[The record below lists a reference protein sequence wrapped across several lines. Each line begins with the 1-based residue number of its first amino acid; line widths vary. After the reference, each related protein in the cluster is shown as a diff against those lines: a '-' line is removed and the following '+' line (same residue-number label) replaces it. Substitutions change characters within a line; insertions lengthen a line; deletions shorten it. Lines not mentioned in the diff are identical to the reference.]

1 MNGGGGRAP
10 ITIGINPT
18 IAFYSIVLGGACA
31 LAAYTEKYR
40 RDQDEIDDRLKER
53 YFTNVKEQQAKMPLI
68 TQTIRGQDARLDD
81 AMNKWVW
88 GGKADL
94 SGPTTTTS
102 AGSGG
107 GGGNTSKTTLSV
119 KSYDD
124 DDEPSSSEEDDLDSS
139 SSSDSSDS
147 DSDSASSS
155 SSSSSSST
163 EEELEQEKK
172 LSKKERRQ
180 RRKERK
186 QRREARRKKR
196 EEEKRR
202 LEAERET
209 LVFQSVA
216 AGVAVGAVAVVVT
229 MLVGNGR
236 K

>member
-147 DSDSASSS
+147 DSASSS